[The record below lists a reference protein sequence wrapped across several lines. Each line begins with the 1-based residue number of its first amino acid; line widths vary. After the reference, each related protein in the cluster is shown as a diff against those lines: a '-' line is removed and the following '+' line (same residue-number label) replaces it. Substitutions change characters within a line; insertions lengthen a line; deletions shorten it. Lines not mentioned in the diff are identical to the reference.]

1 MEFVSMKLRYAAV
14 TDRGLNPNR
23 THNEDS
29 YSAQDELFLVADGL
43 GGELAGEV
51 ASQMTIEKFKDFF
64 DDATRGDGASPE
76 AELGVMERVIQR
88 VNYHVYQEA
97 QKPEYRNMG
106 STLSVLYFFGRRAL
120 VGHVGDSKIFR
131 ARDGEVEQLTRD
143 QSIVQQM
150 VDRGVITADQA
161 RKHPMRNVLISCIA
175 HKPDIEVQLAN
186 MDVSENDFYLI
197 CSDGVS
203 EYLTAHMLKEILD
216 SERTPEGICERVKSI
231 AYAGGAMD
239 NLTAIAVFVD
249 GFEN

>member
-1 MEFVSMKLRYAAV
+1 MQLRFSSI

-23 THNEDS
+23 VHNEDS
-29 YSAQDELFLVADGL
+29 FSAKEPLFIVADGL

-51 ASQMTIEKFKDFF
+51 ASQMTVEKFKAFF
-64 DDATRGDGASPE
+64 DDATRDDGRTPPS
-76 AELGVMERVIQR
+76 ELKVIERVIQR

-106 STLSVLYFFGRRAL
+106 STLSVLYLYNDRAL
-120 VGHVGDSKIFR
+120 IGHVGDSKILR
-131 ARDGEVEQLTRD
+131 VRQNQVSQLTRD

-150 VDRGVITADQA
+150 VDRGVISAEQA
-161 RKHPMRNVLISCIA
+161 RRHPMRNVLLSCIA
-175 HKPDIEVQLAN
+175 HKPDIEVY
-186 MDVSENDFYLI
+186 VSNEALEEKDFYLL

-203 EYLTAHMLKEILD
+203 EYLTGDMLLEVVEA
-216 SERTPEGICERVKSI
+216 ERTPEGVCERVKSI

-249 GFEN
+249 SLKA